1 MTAIFD
7 YNLRQIVNRI
17 HESVVK
23 EVKYMHIAESIVKRE
38 LN

>member
-7 YNLRQIVNRI
+7 YNLRQIVNLI

-23 EVKYMHIAESIVKRE
+23 EVEYMHIAESIVKRE